1 MMMNKLIEIEN
12 LGVGYDN
19 IPNVLTKVN
28 LSVYDKDF
36 LGVIGPNGGGK
47 TTLLK
52 AILGL
57 LKPSAGS
64 ITFYDGEAVMSSIN
78 IGYLPQI
85 NQIDRK
91 FPISVFDVIMSGL
104 TPRGKFIKRYNSSDK
119 EKVHAIAERMGVGKL
134 LYRAIGDLSGGQL
147 QRVLLGR
154 AIIDNP
160 KLIILDE
167 PNSYVDKLFETNFY
181 KLLGDINNEIAIIL
195 VSHDVGTIISM
206 VKNIAC
212 VNQGLHYHKG
222 TEVSEEWLSNAYDSC
237 PIEILGHGSLP
248 HRVVLSHEHLD
259 ESSSDHNDHQHEPS
273 IDHNHDHT
281 ANHLDNDSGKIK
293 VDG

>member
-1 MMMNKLIEIEN
+1 MNPIIEIQN
-12 LGVGYDN
+12 LNVGYENKPDVLK
-19 IPNVLTKVN
+19 NVSLTVFEN
-28 LSVYDKDF
+28 DF
-36 LGVIGPNGGGK
+36 LGIIGPNGGGK

-57 LKPSAGS
+57 TQVTSGS
-64 ITFYDGEAVMSSIN
+64 ITFFDTGKKVNHIN

-85 NQIDRK
+85 NQIDKK
-91 FPISVFDVIMSGL
+91 FPISVHEVILSGL
-104 TPRGKFIKRYNSSDK
+104 TLRGKFIKRYTAEDK
-119 EKVHAIAERMGVGKL
+119 QKVKPIAEKMGIENL
-134 LYRAIGDLSGGQL
+134 LYRAIGELSGGQL

-181 KLLGDINNEIAIIL
+181 KLLDEINKEIAIVL
-195 VSHDVGTIISM
+195 VSHDVGTIISQ

-212 VNQGLHYHKG
+212 VNQNLHYHCG
-222 TEVSEEWLSNAYDSC
+222 SNISQEWLMGAYDSC

-248 HRVVLSHEHLD
+248 HRVLL
-259 ESSSDHNDHQHEPS
+259 Q
-273 IDHNHDHT
+273 HDH
-281 ANHLDNDSGKIK
+281 DEKE
-293 VDG
+293 